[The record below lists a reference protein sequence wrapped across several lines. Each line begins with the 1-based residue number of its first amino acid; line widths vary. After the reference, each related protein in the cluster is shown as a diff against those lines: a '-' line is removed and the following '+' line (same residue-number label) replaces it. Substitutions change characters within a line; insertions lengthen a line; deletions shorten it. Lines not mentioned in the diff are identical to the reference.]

1 MEIFKI
7 ILILFA
13 LFINSYAK
21 GILAGSKI
29 NNSAKI
35 ETNINGIKYTK
46 ESNIDTFVVDRVI
59 DINLKWQDSKAVDIA
74 ASEKQRVL
82 TFALKNEGNSE
93 DNISLSYE
101 HNSSSK
107 FKPLNTKIYIDSDGD
122 GIFSDKDEEVSELS
136 LNPDSIATLFIVA
149 DMPDSNLSAN
159 DKSFD
164 GILAKSL
171 AKESKG
177 ADKKEKIDVV
187 FRTNKSKDE
196 GIYIVRDY
204 FLISKKSQEILSA
217 DKKAHTGSIIRY
229 KITLSIGGNSKNK
242 SIKNI
247 KVVDKIDSKVAY
259 IPNTIKLNGNSLTDS
274 ADSDNG
280 EFKDNTIYVHIDS
293 INGDSNQTV
302 SFDTRIK

>member
-1 MEIFKI
+1 LYRYLF
-7 ILILFA
+7 LILA
-13 LFINSYAK
+13 ILSYVLNAK
-21 GILAGSKI
+21 GILSGTSVE
-29 NNSAKI
+29 NFAKI
-35 ETNINGIKYTK
+35 ETNINGIKYTNK
-46 ESNIDTFVVDRVI
+46 SNIDRFVVDKVV

-74 ASEKQRVL
+74 ALEKKRVL

-101 HNSSSK
+101 HNSTSK
-107 FKPLNTKIYIDSDGD
+107 FKPLTVKIYIDSDGD
-122 GIFSDKDEEVSELS
+122 GVYSSGDKEASKLS
-136 LNPDSIATLFIVA
+136 LKADGMATLFIVA

-159 DKSFD
+159 DKSYD

-177 ADKKEKIDVV
+177 ADNKEKVDVV
-187 FRTNKSKDE
+187 YRTNKSKDE

-204 FLISKKSQEILSA
+204 FLKSEKSQEILSA
-217 DKKAHTGSIIRY
+217 DKKAHTGSKIRY

-259 IPNTIKLNGNSLTDS
+259 IPNTIKLNGNSITDS
-274 ADSDNG
+274 ADSDSG
-280 EFKDNTIYVHIDS
+280 EFKDNTIFVNIDNL
-293 INGDSNQTV
+293 NGDVNQTIT
-302 SFDTRIK
+302 FDTQIK